1 MNLFLFLPSTILVYQ
16 EIEEN
21 YQRQCIKHL
30 FFKIVCLNLLYL
42 IKEVS
47 MLDFTT
53 QYYNK
58 IIQYTVVIPGIL
70 LCQSQ
75 CSPKKN
81 NFILTTMIFG
91 RFNFY
96 SFVLTIQ
103 CFIVRHSFYCERKR
117 VPHYIF
123 SVFLTKGNIILQ
135 QFSKALLVIL
145 IFLQEIHKMTLDT
158 LFIGQFKCQCSFVCI
173 LWYLPKR

>member
-1 MNLFLFLPSTILVYQ
+1 MNLLLFLPSTILVSQ
-16 EIEEN
+16 DIEEN
-21 YQRQCIKHL
+21 QQRYCIKLL
-30 FFKIVCLNLLYL
+30 FFKIVCLSLLYL

-58 IIQYTVVIPGIL
+58 ITQYTVVIAGIL

-103 CFIVRHSFYCERKR
+103 CFIVRYSFYCERKS
-117 VPHYIF
+117 VPHYIL
-123 SVFLTKGNIILQ
+123 SVLLTEGNIIFQ

-145 IFLQEIHKMTLDT
+145 IFL
-158 LFIGQFKCQCSFVCI
+158 GN
-173 LWYLPKR
+173 P